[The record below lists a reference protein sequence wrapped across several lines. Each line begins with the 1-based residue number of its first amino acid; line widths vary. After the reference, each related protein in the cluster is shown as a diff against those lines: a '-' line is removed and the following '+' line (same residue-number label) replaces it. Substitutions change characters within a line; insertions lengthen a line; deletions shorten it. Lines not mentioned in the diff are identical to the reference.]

1 MTKLN
6 DILNNTK
13 VIKSKRQ
20 PNNLKQIL
28 THAKFSQTNNDENY
42 EVKKCNDRRC
52 KVCEI
57 LIEGKVFK
65 FKNCHTEFEVKRN
78 FTCNSKNVV
87 YVIQCDRCKEEY
99 IGSTQQLNHRVALH
113 KTVIL
118 KIATPLVKNRVAHIL
133 SFLKSTLFIFLNI
146 FLFNTPIIMSPS
158 CSVNNFDLINDM
170 YSFRTFIVMPKVSFF
185 SCRSIYKDFIVG
197 IIQCARATSPVEM
210 CFIFQP
216 YTNNELSG
224 LIRLN

>member
-1 MTKLN
+1 M
-6 DILNNTK
+6 
-13 VIKSKRQ
+13 
-20 PNNLKQIL
+20 PNFPI
-28 THAKFSQTNNDENY
+28 TNNDENY

-113 KTVIL
+113 KSNIKIPQNRIL
-118 KIATPLVKNRVAHIL
+118 FVSKHIYECSNGHFHIMPLYQSDNYSLLTIKEQYFIDKFKPSLNR
-133 SFLKSTLFIFLNI
+133 T
-146 FLFNTPIIMSPS
+146 
-158 CSVNNFDLINDM
+158 
-170 YSFRTFIVMPKVSFF
+170 
-185 SCRSIYKDFIVG
+185 
-197 IIQCARATSPVEM
+197 
-210 CFIFQP
+210 
-216 YTNNELSG
+216 
-224 LIRLN
+224 